1 MVDMYV
7 YQGYW
12 WLPDEPD
19 NKVVDILQFDPD
31 EGASCR
37 VLLLLGGNEVVIR

>member
-7 YQGYW
+7 HQGYW

-19 NKVVDILQFDPD
+19 YVVDLLQFDPN
-31 EGASCR
+31 EGASRR
-37 VLLLLGGNEVVIR
+37 VLLLLGANEVVIR